1 MVKFEFKKY
10 FNKNSVM
17 RLTYIF
23 ALFLLSCNPKAQD
36 SVTKSDNGLKTEF
49 TLPKKLKEV
58 SGIALSQNQKTIWAI
73 EDAGNKNV
81 VYGLNRK
88 GELITDVLVE
98 NAENNDWEDITK
110 DRAGNIYIGD
120 FGNNEND
127 RQNLS
132 ILKLDLK
139 RDAQKSTNVIQT
151 TKFHYEGQTEFPPK
165 KSKLLYDCEAFVEK
179 DGNFYLFTKNR
190 SKGFDGTFLV
200 FQIPNKEGDFEAKL
214 VGKLKLEGGYN
225 DAAITS
231 AAINSKN
238 QIVLLTHKN
247 IHVLSGFTTD
257 DFNSAKIQ
265 KIPLQHNSQ
274 KEAVVFVDDKTMLIA
289 DEKDKKTG
297 GNVYRFSLK

>member
-1 MVKFEFKKY
+1 MRILVVFA
-10 FNKNSVM
+10 VM
-17 RLTYIF
+17 LM
-23 ALFLLSCNPKAQD
+23 SCNPKAQD
-36 SVTKSDNGLKTEF
+36 SVTKSQEDLKTEF
-49 TLPKKLKEV
+49 SLPKKLKEV
-58 SGIALSQNQKTIWAI
+58 SGIALSQDQKTIWAI

-81 VYGLNRK
+81 VYGLNRQ
-88 GELITDVLVE
+88 GELVNDVLVE

-110 DRAGNIYIGD
+110 DVAGNIYIGD

-139 RDAQKSTNVIQT
+139 SDSQRSTKVIQT

-165 KSKLLYDCEAFVEK
+165 KSNLLYDCEAFVEK
-179 DGNFYLFTKNR
+179 DGSFYLFTKNR

-214 VGKLKLEGGYN
+214 IGKLKLEGGYS

-238 QIVLLTHKN
+238 EIVLLTHKN
-247 IHVLSGFTTD
+247 IHVLSGFTAN

-265 KIPLQHNSQ
+265 KMPLNHNSQ
-274 KEAVVFVDDKTMLIA
+274 KEAVVFVDDKTLLIA
-289 DEKDKKTG
+289 DEKDKKEG
-297 GNVYRFSLK
+297 GNVYQFTL

>member
-1 MVKFEFKKY
+1 
-10 FNKNSVM
+10 M
-17 RLTYIF
+17 RILVVF
-23 ALFLLSCNPKAQD
+23 AFMLMSCNPKAQD
-36 SVTKSDNGLKTEF
+36 SVTKSQEDLKTEF
-49 TLPKKLKEV
+49 SLPKKLKEV
-58 SGIALSQNQKTIWAI
+58 SGIALSQDQKIIWAI

-81 VYGLNRK
+81 VYGLNRQ
-88 GELITDVLVE
+88 GELVNDVLVE
-98 NAENNDWEDITK
+98 NSENNDWEDITK
-110 DRAGNIYIGD
+110 DTAGNIYIGD

-139 RDAQKSTNVIQT
+139 SDSQRSTKVIQT

-165 KSKLLYDCEAFVEK
+165 KSNLLYDCEAFVEK
-179 DGNFYLFTKNR
+179 DGSFYLFTKNR

-214 VGKLKLEGGYN
+214 IGKLKLEGGYS

-238 QIVLLTHKN
+238 EIVLLTHKN
-247 IHVLSGFTTD
+247 IHVLSGFTAN

-265 KIPLQHNSQ
+265 KMPLNHNSQ
-274 KEAVVFVDDKTMLIA
+274 KEAVVFVDDKTLLIA
-289 DEKDKKTG
+289 DEKDKKEG
-297 GNVYRFSLK
+297 GNVYRFTL

>member
-1 MVKFEFKKY
+1 
-10 FNKNSVM
+10 M
-17 RLTYIF
+17 RILVVF
-23 ALFLLSCNPKAQD
+23 AFMLLSCNPKAQD
-36 SVTKSDNGLKTEF
+36 SVTQSQDDLKTEF
-49 TLPKKLKEV
+49 SLPKKLKEV
-58 SGIALSQNQKTIWAI
+58 SGIALSQDQKTIWAI

-88 GELITDVLVE
+88 GEQIADVLVE

-110 DRAGNIYIGD
+110 DAAGNIYIGD

-139 RDAQKSTNVIQT
+139 TDSQKSTKVIQT

-165 KSKLLYDCEAFVEK
+165 KSNLLYDCEAFVEK
-179 DGNFYLFTKNR
+179 DGSFYLFTKNR

-214 VGKLKLEGGYN
+214 VGKLKLEGGYS

-231 AAINSKN
+231 ATINSKN
-238 QIVLLTHKN
+238 QIALLNHKN
-247 IHVLSGFTTD
+247 INVLSGFTAN
-257 DFNSAKIQ
+257 DFSSAKIQ
-265 KIPLQHNSQ
+265 KIPLNHNSQ
-274 KEAVVFVDDKTMLIA
+274 KEAVVFVDDKTLLIA

-297 GNVYRFSLK
+297 GNVYNFKL

>member
-1 MVKFEFKKY
+1 MKM
-10 FNKNSVM
+10 NILSAICS
-17 RLTYIF
+17 L
-23 ALFLLSCNPKAQD
+23 LFIGCNPKTETSTPKED
-36 SVTKSDNGLKTEF
+36 SLKTEF
-49 TLPKKLKEV
+49 SLPKKLKEV
-58 SGIALSQNQKTIWAI
+58 SGMAISQDQKTIWAI

-81 VYGLNRK
+81 VYGLDLK
-88 GELITDVLVE
+88 GNLIADVLVE
-98 NAENNDWEDITK
+98 NADNNDWEDITK
-110 DRAGNIYIGD
+110 DNAGNIYIGD

-139 RDAQKSTNVIQT
+139 SETQKSAKVIQT

-165 KSKLLYDCEAFVEK
+165 KSNLLYDCEAFVEK

-231 AAINSKN
+231 ASINSKN

-247 IHVLSGFTTD
+247 IHVLSGFAPD
-257 DFNSAKIQ
+257 NFNSAKIQ
-265 KIPLQHNSQ
+265 KFVLNHNSQ
-274 KEAVVFVDDKTMLIA
+274 KEAVVFLDDKTLLIA
-289 DEKDKKTG
+289 DEKDKKEG
-297 GNVYRFSLK
+297 GNVYKFELK

>member
-1 MVKFEFKKY
+1 M
-10 FNKNSVM
+10 N
-17 RLTYIF
+17 IF
-23 ALFLLSCNPKAQD
+23 CTVSAILLMSCNPKNQKEKVEND
-36 SVTKSDNGLKTEF
+36 SLKIEF
-49 TLPKKLKEV
+49 SLPKKLKEV
-58 SGIALSQNQKTIWAI
+58 SGIALSQDQKTIWAI

-81 VYGLNRK
+81 VYGLNRQ
-88 GELITDVLVE
+88 GELTTDVLVE
-98 NAENNDWEDITK
+98 NVDNNDWEDITK
-110 DRAGNIYIGD
+110 DAAGNIYIGD

-139 RDAQKSTNVIQT
+139 SESQKSTKVIQM

-165 KSKLLYDCEAFVEK
+165 KSNLLYDCEAFVEK

-231 AAINSKN
+231 ATINSKN
-238 QIVLLTHKN
+238 QIVLLNHKKIN
-247 IHVLSGFTTD
+247 LLSGFTAN
-257 DFNSAKIQ
+257 DFSSAKIQ
-265 KIPLQHNSQ
+265 KISLNHNSQ
-274 KEAVVFVDDKTMLIA
+274 KEAVVFVDDKTLLIA
-289 DEKDKKTG
+289 DEKDKQTG
-297 GNVYRFSLK
+297 GNVYQFSLK

>member
-1 MVKFEFKKY
+1 
-10 FNKNSVM
+10 M
-17 RLTYIF
+17 RILVVF
-23 ALFLLSCNPKAQD
+23 AFILLSCNPKAQD
-36 SVTKSDNGLKTEF
+36 SVTQAQDDLKTEF
-49 TLPKKLKEV
+49 SLPKKLKEV
-58 SGIALSQNQKTIWAI
+58 SGIALSQDQKTIWAI

-81 VYGLNRK
+81 VYGLNRQ

-110 DRAGNIYIGD
+110 DASGNIYIGD

-139 RDAQKSTNVIQT
+139 TDSQKSTKVVQT

-165 KSKLLYDCEAFVEK
+165 KSNLLYDCEAFVEK
-179 DGNFYLFTKNR
+179 DGSFYLFTKNR

-214 VGKLKLEGGYN
+214 VGKLKLEGGYS

-231 AAINSKN
+231 ASINSKN
-238 QIVLLTHKN
+238 EIVLLNHKN
-247 IHVLSGFTTD
+247 INILSGFTVN
-257 DFNSAKIQ
+257 DFSSAKIQ
-265 KIPLQHNSQ
+265 KISLSHNSQ
-274 KEAVVFVDDKTMLIA
+274 KEAIVFVDDKTLLIA
-289 DEKDKKTG
+289 DEKDEKTG
-297 GNVYRFSLK
+297 GNVYQFSLK

>member
-1 MVKFEFKKY
+1 MRILVVFA
-10 FNKNSVM
+10 VM
-17 RLTYIF
+17 LM
-23 ALFLLSCNPKAQD
+23 SCNPKAQD
-36 SVTKSDNGLKTEF
+36 SVTKSQEDLKTEF
-49 TLPKKLKEV
+49 SLPKKLKEV
-58 SGIALSQNQKTIWAI
+58 SGIALSQDQKTIWAI

-81 VYGLNRK
+81 VYGLNRQ
-88 GELITDVLVE
+88 GELVNDVLVE

-110 DRAGNIYIGD
+110 DTAGNIYIGD

-139 RDAQKSTNVIQT
+139 NDSQKSTKVIQT

-165 KSKLLYDCEAFVEK
+165 KSNLLYDCEAFVEK
-179 DGNFYLFTKNR
+179 DGSFYLFTKNR

-214 VGKLKLEGGYN
+214 IGKLKLEGGYS

-238 QIVLLTHKN
+238 EIVLLTHKN
-247 IHVLSGFTTD
+247 IHVLSGFTAN
-257 DFNSAKIQ
+257 DFNSAKIR
-265 KIPLQHNSQ
+265 KMPLNHNSQ
-274 KEAVVFVDDKTMLIA
+274 KEAVVFVDDKTLLIA
-289 DEKDKKTG
+289 DEKDKKEG
-297 GNVYRFSLK
+297 GNVYQFSLK

>member
-1 MVKFEFKKY
+1 MRILVVFA
-10 FNKNSVM
+10 VM
-17 RLTYIF
+17 LM
-23 ALFLLSCNPKAQD
+23 SCNPKAQD
-36 SVTKSDNGLKTEF
+36 SVTKSQEDLKTEF
-49 TLPKKLKEV
+49 SLPKKLKEV
-58 SGIALSQNQKTIWAI
+58 SGIALSQDQKIIWAI

-81 VYGLNRK
+81 VYGLNRQ
-88 GELITDVLVE
+88 GELVNDVLVE

-110 DRAGNIYIGD
+110 DTAGNIYIGD

-139 RDAQKSTNVIQT
+139 NDSQKSTKVIQT

-165 KSKLLYDCEAFVEK
+165 KSNLLYDCEAFVEK
-179 DGNFYLFTKNR
+179 DGSFYLFTKNR

-214 VGKLKLEGGYN
+214 IGKLKLEGGYS

-238 QIVLLTHKN
+238 EIVLLTHKN
-247 IHVLSGFTTD
+247 IHVLSGFTAN

-265 KIPLQHNSQ
+265 KLPLNHNSQ
-274 KEAVVFVDDKTMLIA
+274 KEAVVFVDDKTLLIA
-289 DEKDKKTG
+289 DEKDKKEG
-297 GNVYRFSLK
+297 GNVYQFSLK